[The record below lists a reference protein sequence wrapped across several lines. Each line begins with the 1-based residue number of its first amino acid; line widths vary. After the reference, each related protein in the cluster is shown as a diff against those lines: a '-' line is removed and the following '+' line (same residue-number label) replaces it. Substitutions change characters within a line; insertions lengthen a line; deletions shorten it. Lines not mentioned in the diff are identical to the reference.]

1 MRYIELRNIDLNPNA
16 RLGIDQEQV
25 RFLQL
30 FLTYMLWTEEKEAAD
45 QWVEEGTRKNEIVS
59 LEHPL
64 NQTEF
69 IEEGRYLLTDMKKM
83 ALELE
88 QLEALP
94 LIEKMLEELERPS
107 ETLAGTIYQAA
118 KESSQHQFATSLG
131 LSYYQKAHERPYQL
145 AGFRDGVVYA
155 NLVI

>member
-1 MRYIELRNIDLNPNA
+1 
-16 RLGIDQEQV
+16 
-25 RFLQL
+25 
-30 FLTYMLWTEEKEAAD
+30 
-45 QWVEEGTRKNEIVS
+45 VEEGTRKNEIVS

-107 ETLAGTIYQAA
+107 ETLAGTIYQ
-118 KESSQHQFATSLG
+118 
-131 LSYYQKAHERPYQL
+131 
-145 AGFRDGVVYA
+145 
-155 NLVI
+155 